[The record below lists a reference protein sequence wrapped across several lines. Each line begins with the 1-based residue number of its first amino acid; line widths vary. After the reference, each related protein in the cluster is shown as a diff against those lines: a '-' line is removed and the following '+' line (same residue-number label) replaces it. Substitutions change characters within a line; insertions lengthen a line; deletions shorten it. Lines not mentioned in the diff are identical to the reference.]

1 MEFKTSIVYV
11 ADDGT
16 QFVTEAECKAYEE
29 KTAKVKAEREEE
41 ERMLAEEKKR
51 LRELNTVI
59 DIIPLTEHTLDPEL
73 WYFRW
78 FKVNNEDDYKF
89 IDSIVEYGTTK
100 PDQYPAYICLESE
113 DDPLETVS
121 ATYADKLR
129 ASIEEAKWFFKQFGY
144 DCVITKKEE

>member
-29 KTAKVKAEREEE
+29 KTAKAKAEREEE
-41 ERMLAEEKKR
+41 ERTLAEKKKR
-51 LRELNTVI
+51 LKEMSTEM
-59 DIIPLTEHTLDPEL
+59 DIVPLTEHTLDPEL

-78 FKVNNEDDYKF
+78 FKVNNEDDYEF
-89 IDSIVEYGTTK
+89 IDSIVEYGTKK

-113 DDPLETVS
+113 DDPLET
-121 ATYADKLR
+121 AYAEYSDTLEN
-129 ASIEEAKWFFKQFGY
+129 SITEAKWFFKQFGY
-144 DCVITKKEE
+144 DCEITKKGE